1 MAPSG
6 GLQAGALA
14 RRSARRAPGPAR
26 PPTACGSLLLD
37 TEHSSPRRPSPPPA
51 PRKYK
56 NRLRLFAP
64 ICCYV
69 LICCCY
75 CCCCCLLALR
85 PRCFQ
90 PCQCGRVA
98 LDEAASERAVAAV
111 NRTPPPTRVRLD
123 QSGARGERKQEHIK
137 RKNMNKRRRGTRCG
151 LGCREVGAARAHRD
165 PLPPRRQTAQ
175 R

>member
-98 LDEAASERAVAAV
+98 LDEAEREGRGSRKSDSAA
-111 NRTPPPTRVRLD
+111 NQGTTRPERSARRA
-123 QSGARGERKQEHIK
+123 QAGAHQAEEHEQE
-137 RKNMNKRRRGTRCG
+137 
-151 LGCREVGAARAHRD
+151 GAARRSER
-165 PLPPRRQTAQ
+165 PRV
-175 R
+175 